1 MRPFLGSATFV
12 VLIFCQET
20 DMEDFLEL
28 LSEVSKG
35 SSSASETSEVAVDS
49 SCGM

>member
-1 MRPFLGSATFV
+1 
-12 VLIFCQET
+12 
-20 DMEDFLEL
+20 MEDFLEL

-49 SCGM
+49 SCGGM